1 VCPTQRRFEVSDNVF
16 WIAELAIRP
25 GQLDAFRALMND
37 MVEATK
43 ANEPGALNYEWF
55 ISEDSTTCHIY
66 ERYAD
71 SAAVLTHMGNF
82 AASFGERWAAAVE
95 VTRATA
101 YGTPSDEVKA
111 LLAGSGGTLMA
122 PLGGFVR

>member
-1 VCPTQRRFEVSDNVF
+1 MSDNVF
-16 WIAELAIRP
+16 WVVELAIKP
-25 GQLDAFRALMND
+25 GQLDAFKALMND
-37 MVEATK
+37 MVAATQ

-55 ISEDSTTCHIY
+55 ISEDGTTCHIY

-71 SAAVLTHMGNF
+71 SAAVMAHMGNF
-82 AASFGERWAAAVE
+82 ASFGERWAAAVE
-95 VTRATA
+95 ITGMTL

-111 LLAGSGGTLMA
+111 IMAGSGVLMA

>member
-1 VCPTQRRFEVSDNVF
+1 MSDNVF
-16 WIAELAIRP
+16 WVVELAIRP
-25 GQLDAFRALMND
+25 GQLQAFKALMNE
-37 MVEATK
+37 MVEATQ

-55 ISEDSTTCHIY
+55 ISGDGTTCHIY

-71 SAAVLTHMGNF
+71 SAAVMTHMGNF
-82 AASFGERWAAAVE
+82 AAFGERWTAAVE
-95 VTRATA
+95 ATGMTL

-111 LLAGSGGTLMA
+111 VFGGTGTLMA

>member
-1 VCPTQRRFEVSDNVF
+1 VSDNVF
-16 WIAELAIRP
+16 MVAELTIRA
-25 GQLDAFRALMND
+25 GQLDAFKALVND

-55 ISEDSTTCHIY
+55 ISEDGTTCHIY

-71 SAAVLTHMGNF
+71 SAAVLAHAGNF
-82 AASFGERWAAAVE
+82 AAFGERFGSVVE
-95 VTRATA
+95 IIRLTA
-101 YGTPSDEVKA
+101 YGRPSDEAKA
-111 LLAGSGGTLMA
+111 VLGAVNATLLA

>member
-1 VCPTQRRFEVSDNVF
+1 MSDNVF

-25 GQLDAFRALMND
+25 GQLEAFKALMND

-55 ISEDSTTCHIY
+55 ISQDGTTCHIY

-71 SAAVLTHMGNF
+71 SAAVMAHMGNL
-82 AASFGERWAAAVE
+82 AAFGERWAATVE
-95 VTRATA
+95 ITGATV
-101 YGTPSDEVKA
+101 YGAPSDEVKA
-111 LLAGSGGTLMA
+111 IFTGQGGTLMA
-122 PLGGFVR
+122 PLGGFAR